1 MHESLRSETDE
12 IRCYLIVDLPFT
24 FLHCNMLKLIIIVAT
39 NKKISPE
46 RNTTSATLSYAGLD
60 VLLLRIE
67 RYESILLTINN
78 RIAIAVHSSM
88 YDASWYLLTLSDV
101 STTKQSP
108 TSVDEA
114 ESICGK
120 LLLFPDVIN

>member
-1 MHESLRSETDE
+1 
-12 IRCYLIVDLPFT
+12 
-24 FLHCNMLKLIIIVAT
+24 MLKLIIIVAT

-46 RNTTSATLSYAGLD
+46 RNTTSATRSYAGLD

-114 ESICGK
+114 ESICEK

>member
-1 MHESLRSETDE
+1 M
-12 IRCYLIVDLPFT
+12 
-24 FLHCNMLKLIIIVAT
+24 IIVAI

-78 RIAIAVHSSM
+78 RIAIAVHSS
-88 YDASWYLLTLSDV
+88 
-101 STTKQSP
+101 
-108 TSVDEA
+108 
-114 ESICGK
+114 I
-120 LLLFPDVIN
+120 